1 MQQPVLGHL
10 QPGLALLLLLLESRC
25 CAMYVSSRGRLC
37 SHSHA
42 CCSQQGPRAVA
53 LVWQVCMLV
62 LQLLL
67 PLLPSLQLLH
77 CHMEPAA
84 PVAHACCPAAA
95 GLLLLLLC

>member
-1 MQQPVLGHL
+1 
-10 QPGLALLLLLLESRC
+10 
-25 CAMYVSSRGRLC
+25 
-37 SHSHA
+37 
-42 CCSQQGPRAVA
+42 
-53 LVWQVCMLV
+53 MLV